1 MANSIQDHL
10 ASAIK
15 SLNLATDTAGEDLK
29 KASKEDIAKA
39 MKQVRHIKKDDP
51 MLQATIIWAMMH
63 GLSNLLIDGHLHIQ
77 DNLDALYDLS
87 FNTMIN
93 GMKS

>member
-51 MLQATIIWAMMH
+51 MLDQALEFMKKR
-63 GLSNLLIDGHLHIQ
+63 G
-77 DNLDALYDLS
+77 
-87 FNTMIN
+87 FNV
-93 GMKS
+93 